1 MKNSGGSARSQARL
15 ELVLSMVLTAEKTG
29 EAATHT
35 STRCLLLVSVILLP
49 SVDYQLPLPCLDSF
63 CFTMELRLRM
73 LETALDSVFL
83 K

>member
-1 MKNSGGSARSQARL
+1 MKNYGGSARSQACL

-29 EAATHT
+29 KVATHT
-35 STRCLLLVSVILLP
+35 STWCLLLVSVIQFP

-73 LETALDSVFL
+73 LETTLDSLFL